1 MPSVYGVAPHSS
13 HVCGHRRQVLVQLVD
28 EPRLPDSR
36 LAEDDDVLPLAVLR
50 PLPAIDE
57 RRQLD
62 VAADEAR
69 QASRRDIEP
78 AAHPARLH
86 DAVERHRLAHA
97 LQHLRPAVLD
107 HEHPGD
113 QALRRGGDHHR
124 VGLGRALHARR
135 DVRRLAEDL
144 AAVGDHHR
152 PGVHADA
159 HGQARP
165 VAGGEGGVERR
176 HRVDDRQAGAD
187 RPFRVVL
194 ARRGPAE
201 VDEQPIAEV
210 LGDVAAEARD
220 GAGGGLL
227 VLRDEVAPLLGVEL
241 LRERRRADQ
250 VAEEHRQLAAL
261 AGRQRGFGLG
271 GRRRDAPDAGA
282 AVGSR
287 APQPPQNF
295 SPGSFDA
302 PHAAQRAASAAP
314 HSAQKR
320 RSGRLSWLQD
330 GQRTVPFAPMLFESG
345 GPTRPGLSSTGRRFV
360 NDRTSRPASGTVRQV
375 AV

>member
-1 MPSVYGVAPHSS
+1 MERRAFRVRRCAAFQPRV
-13 HVCGHRRQVLVQLVD
+13 GHRRQVLVQLVD
-28 EPRLPDSR
+28 EARFPDPRF
-36 LAEDDDVLPLAVLR
+36 AEDEDVLPLAVLR

-57 RRQLD
+57 CRQLD
-62 VAADEAR
+62 LAADEAR
-69 QASRRDIEP
+69 QASRRDVEP
-78 AAHPARLH
+78 AAYPARLH

-107 HEHPGD
+107 HEHPGH
-113 QALRRGGDHHR
+113 QALRRGGDHDR

-165 VAGGEGGVERR
+165 VAGGECGVERP
-176 HRVDDRQAGAD
+176 HRVHDRQARPD

-194 ARRGPAE
+194 ARGGPAE
-201 VDEQPIAEV
+201 VDEQAIAEIP
-210 LGDVAAEARD
+210 GDVAAEAPD

-261 AGRQRGFGLG
+261 AGRHRGVGLAG
-271 GRRRDAPDAGA
+271 VGVGAPVAGA
-282 AVGSR
+282 PVGSR

-295 SPGSFDA
+295 SPGSFAA
-302 PHAAQRAASAAP
+302 PHAAQLETSAAP

-320 RSGRLSWLQD
+320 RSGRLSWSQD
-330 GQRTVPFAPMLFESG
+330 GQRTVPLGPMFFESG
-345 GPTRPGLSSTGRRFV
+345 GPSRPGLSSTGRRFV
-360 NDRTSRPASGTVRQV
+360 ND
-375 AV
+375 

>member
-1 MPSVYGVAPHSS
+1 M
-13 HVCGHRRQVLVQLVD
+13 
-28 EPRLPDSR
+28 
-36 LAEDDDVLPLAVLR
+36 
-50 PLPAIDE
+50 
-57 RRQLD
+57 
-62 VAADEAR
+62 
-69 QASRRDIEP
+69 SRRDVEP

-107 HEHPGD
+107 HEQPAD

-165 VAGGEGGVERR
+165 VAGGEGGVERH
-176 HRVDDRQAGAD
+176 HRVDDRQAGAH

-261 AGRQRGFGLG
+261 ADFGGRGRQRLRWSGKLRRSLWLG
-271 GRRRDAPDAGA
+271 RERCGALRTELCRRRRFKTAGRAAPSDGVGAFAAELGARWVFVLALRTPHAGRCRRFDRDCQRRREAETSRGA
-282 AVGSR
+282 A
-287 APQPPQNF
+287 APNGGYETDLHLLL
-295 SPGSFDA
+295 ST
-302 PHAAQRAASAAP
+302 AAM
-314 HSAQKR
+314 R
-320 RSGRLSWLQD
+320 RSMKRVD
-330 GQRTVPFAPMLFESG
+330 NCEA
-345 GPTRPGLSSTGRRFV
+345 
-360 NDRTSRPASGTVRQV
+360 
-375 AV
+375 